1 MTVIPGSGAGTE
13 QLNQFIERVER
24 LEEEK
29 RALMADIKDVYAE
42 AKATGFEPKIMR
54 QVVRLRSMDRDVLS
68 EQEHRQYRTRLAALT
83 AYRALFRTPKRRC
96 RSNTNDTFA
105 ID

>member
-1 MTVIPGSGAGTE
+1 MSIVLGSGAGAE
-13 QLNQFIERVER
+13 QLTQLIERVER

-54 QVVRLRSMDRDVLS
+54 QVIRLRAMDRDLLTEQDVLLDT
-68 EQEHRQYRTRLAALT
+68 YRDALGL
-83 AYRALFRTPKRRC
+83 R
-96 RSNTNDTFA
+96 
-105 ID
+105 

>member
-1 MTVIPGSGAGTE
+1 MAIIPGTGAGAE
-13 QLNQFIERVER
+13 QLHQFIERIER

-54 QVVRLRSMDRDVLS
+54 QIVRLRGMDRELLN
-68 EQEHRQYRTRLAALT
+68 EQDELLTTYRTALG
-83 AYRALFRTPKRRC
+83 LV
-96 RSNTNDTFA
+96 
-105 ID
+105 